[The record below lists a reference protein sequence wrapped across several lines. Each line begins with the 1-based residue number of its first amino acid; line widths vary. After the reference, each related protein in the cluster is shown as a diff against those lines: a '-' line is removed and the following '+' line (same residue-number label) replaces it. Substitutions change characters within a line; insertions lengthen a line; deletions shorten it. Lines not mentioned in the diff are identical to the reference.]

1 VGDVRLI
8 TVAERQ
14 ARLARRHR
22 LAPGTAAGSVA
33 EAARSLVALH
43 STDPVTVYIS
53 AMRRLHAPAVDV
65 VETALYDERSV
76 VRHHAMRRTL
86 WVTTPDL
93 APVLHASST
102 LALVGPGRRRTI
114 QWMLASGLV
123 DDVDA
128 ADRWID
134 EGIVE
139 LAAEIDRRGE
149 TTARE
154 LGEALPHLTA
164 EIGLA
169 TDRSYGGM
177 MPAHTR
183 LLTIMGFMGTI
194 VRGRPL
200 GTWINSQYR
209 WATTSRWLGAAWPE
223 LDPAAAQA
231 TLVGAYLRA
240 FGPAT
245 TADVQWW
252 TGWTKGA
259 TTRALA
265 VVAAEPV
272 MLDDG
277 GAGWI
282 AAGDDGATEPA
293 DPWVALLPGLDPTTM
308 GWKERGW
315 FLPSDLVPTLFDS
328 NGNAGPTIWVDGRVV
343 GGWAQHRDG
352 TIATRVLTP
361 VTDRQH
367 RALDDEAERLR
378 ALLGDARFRVRFPS
392 PLSRELAG

>member
-1 VGDVRLI
+1 M
-8 TVAERQ
+8 
-14 ARLARRHR
+14 
-22 LAPGTAAGSVA
+22 
-33 EAARSLVALH
+33 ARSLVALH
-43 STDPVTVYIS
+43 STDPVTVYVD
-53 AMRRLHAPAVDV
+53 AMRRLHSPAV
-65 VETALYDERSV
+65 ETVGAALYDERSV

-102 LALVGPGRRRTI
+102 LALVGPDRRRTI

-123 DDVDA
+123 DDADS

-134 EGIVE
+134 EGVAE
-139 LAAEIDRRGE
+139 LVAEIERRGE

-154 LGEALPHLTA
+154 LGAALPHLTA
-164 EIGLA
+164 EIGVV
-169 TDRSYGGM
+169 TDKSYGGT

-183 LLTIMGFMGTI
+183 LLTIMGFMGVI

-200 GTWINSQYR
+200 GTWINGQYR

-223 LDPAAAQA
+223 LEPAAAQA
-231 TLVGAYLRA
+231 ALVDAYLRR

-259 TTRALA
+259 TTRALTA
-265 VVAAEPV
+265 AAAEPV
-272 MLDDG
+272 RLDDG
-277 GAGWI
+277 HAAWLSDADGDGDGDGDGAG
-282 AAGDDGATEPA
+282 AGDRTEPA
-293 DPWVALLPGLDPTTM
+293 EPWVALLPGLDPTTM
-308 GWKERGW
+308 GWKERDW
-315 FLPSDLVPTLFDS
+315 FLPSELVPALFDT

-352 TIATRVLTP
+352 AIATRPISP
-361 VTDRQH
+361 VTKRQK
-367 RALDDEAERLR
+367 RAIDDEAECLR
-378 ALLGDARFRVRFPS
+378 ALLGDVRFRVRFPS
-392 PLSRELAG
+392 PLSRDLAG